1 MSGEDGREGERGLP
15 TKGEQRSLVHTF
27 CSTQTYGVSQCG
39 ASPHPDGRGRDGG
52 NGNGGGVRRGREG
65 MGLDCVALHN
75 ITEGG
80 NEKEREGCN
89 EDFVLLSFSRE
100 MGPLIGRR
108 KQTDE
113 EALPIV
119 LM

>member
-1 MSGEDGREGERGLP
+1 MASHNAVQAHIR
-15 TKGEQRSLVHTF
+15 T
-27 CSTQTYGVSQCG
+27 G
-39 ASPHPDGRGRDGG
+39 AGG
-52 NGNGGGVRRGREG
+52 MAEMAMAEELGGGREG